1 MFLYFFLEC
10 LFNVTLVNENGNN
23 LTLSDLLSSVWPQ
36 NRSNWLQNSSKSV
49 KKFQNCSFFFHH
61 RISISQT
68 KRREVKKHLSC
79 EFEFQFFSFDVRT
92 SASDKRGNN
101 EFSCINGDPSHFVI
115 TVSANV
121 PPWQRNVIHV
131 RRKNVVENN
140 SEIVNQKKLRRHV
153 VMKRP
158 LSEKICSDEMLPK
171 FSLKDG
177 IDNSVDFERRFEILN
192 GIDVCSVMIE
202 MPFGFNAMISV
213 TLEKTGKKMEEN
225 FRSKQVTDRL
235 SKNMIMPFSKIGK
248 SKGAFKAFTC
258 CSTGFGSGIFIS
270 ILS

>member
-1 MFLYFFLEC
+1 MFFSIFFLEC
-10 LFNVTLVNENGNN
+10 LFNVTLPSEDGHN

-36 NRSNWLQNSSKSV
+36 NRSNWPQNSSKSV

-68 KRREVKKHLSC
+68 KRSEPKKHSSC

-101 EFSCINGDPSHFVI
+101 EFICLNDEPSHFVI
-115 TVSANV
+115 TVTANL
-121 PPWQRNVIHV
+121 PPWQRSVIHF
-131 RRKNVVENN
+131 RKKNVVDNN
-140 SEIVNQKKLRRHV
+140 SDFVNQKKLRRHV

-171 FSLKDG
+171 FILKDG
-177 IDNSVDFERRFEILN
+177 SDNSVDFERRFEILN

-213 TLEKTGKKMEEN
+213 TLEKSGKKMEEE
-225 FRSKQVTDRL
+225 FRSKHVVTN
-235 SKNMIMPFSKIGK
+235 K
-248 SKGAFKAFTC
+248 
-258 CSTGFGSGIFIS
+258 
-270 ILS
+270 